1 MSRLLKSRL
10 LMVWLLSAFAGK
22 SCLTFGR
29 GITRGQAATFLSGPK
44 PTLRAVSACRAGNGE
59 GHGAISFS
67 KCRVAFPSDTCNC
80 GGRSNQSGGGG
91 EGAATTARARGVS
104 ESRVVPED
112 RGLPGDR
119 ASGGASPAR

>member
-1 MSRLLKSRL
+1 MSRLLRSRL

-22 SCLTFGR
+22 SCFTFGR

-44 PTLRAVSACRAGNGE
+44 PTSRDVPACRAGIGE

-67 KCRVAFPSDTCNC
+67 DCRVVVAFPSDTCNC

-112 RGLPGDR
+112 
-119 ASGGASPAR
+119 